1 MHSTSLLSK
10 NLLKLIQRIF
20 INGGEEMKN
29 IIIYTKNA
37 KSELEELLA
46 KNEDFSV
53 RTKDVAEVAEY
64 ATLNPS
70 LVILDLPNEDA
81 QNLLMTKKF
90 TVPLLVKADKI
101 LDVTLIRA
109 EAYDYILTP
118 INEKELVIRVQN
130 LIRVKE
136 LKESINLVSTTDEL
150 TGLFNRKYLHQR
162 LEAELSR
169 SKRYNI
175 SISCLLLDIDNFKVI
190 NDMYGYD
197 TGDILLKNLS
207 EIMTNHVR
215 KEDVLTRYG
224 DEEFIILLP
233 NTDEEHAYLFA
244 ERLRRDI
251 SKFEFIPDGEEEP
264 HPITVSGGVSSYP
277 FLANVEEDA
286 NTLIRYAEHALYNA
300 KRRGKNKIV
309 QFSQVNI
316 EM

>member
-1 MHSTSLLSK
+1 
-10 NLLKLIQRIF
+10 
-20 INGGEEMKN
+20 MKN
-29 IIIYTKNA
+29 IIIYTKN
-37 KSELEELLA
+37 SSSDLEEYLS
-46 KNEDFSV
+46 KNSEYSV
-53 RTKDVAEVAEY
+53 RTKDIAEVGDY
-64 ATLNPS
+64 LTLNPS
-70 LVILDLPNEDA
+70 LVVFDLSKEDTL
-81 QNLLMTKKF
+81 NTLMTKKF
-90 TVPLLVKADKI
+90 TVPVLIKSD
-101 LDVTLIRA
+101 DVLELTLIRA

-118 INEKELVIRVQN
+118 INNKELD
-130 LIRVKE
+130 IRVKN
-136 LKESINLVSTTDEL
+136 LIKIKEIKDSINLVSTTDEL

-197 TGDILLKNLS
+197 TGDVLLKRLS
-207 EIMTNHVR
+207 EIMTSHVR

-251 SKFEFIPDGEEEP
+251 SKMEFIPEGEEEP

-277 FLANVEEDA
+277 FLANVDEDA

-300 KRRGKNKIV
+300 KRRGKNKII

-316 EM
+316 EV

>member
-1 MHSTSLLSK
+1 
-10 NLLKLIQRIF
+10 
-20 INGGEEMKN
+20 MKN
-29 IIIYTKNA
+29 IIIYTKN
-37 KSELEELLA
+37 SGSSLEEYLSQ
-46 KNEDFSV
+46 NEEYSV
-53 RTKDVAEVAEY
+53 RIKDCSEIKDY
-64 ATLNPS
+64 AMLNPS
-70 LVILDLPNEDA
+70 LVIFDMPADDI
-81 QNLLMTKKF
+81 QNLLMTTKF
-90 TVPLLVKADKI
+90 AVPILIKADNV
-101 LDVTLIRA
+101 LDVTLVRA
-109 EAYDYILTP
+109 DAYDYILTP
-118 INEKELVIRVQN
+118 INNKELSVRVKN
-130 LIRVKE
+130 LIKVKE
-136 LKESINLVSTTDEL
+136 LKESIDVVSTTDEL

-175 SISCLLLDIDNFKVI
+175 SLSCLLLDIDYFKVI

-197 TGDILLKNLS
+197 CGDVLLKKLA
-207 EIMTNHVR
+207 EIMSQHVR

-251 SKFEFIPDGEEEP
+251 AKFEFIPEGEEEP

-316 EM
+316 EV

>member
-1 MHSTSLLSK
+1 
-10 NLLKLIQRIF
+10 
-20 INGGEEMKN
+20 MKN
-29 IIIYTKNA
+29 IIIYTKGAN
-37 KSELEELLA
+37 SDLESYLSQ
-46 KNEDFSV
+46 NDDYSV
-53 RTKDVAEVAEY
+53 RTKKAEEIKEHAD
-64 ATLNPS
+64 LNPA
-70 LVILDLPNEDA
+70 LVVIDMPKDDA
-81 QNLLMTKKF
+81 QNALMTTKF
-90 TVPLLVKADKI
+90 SCPVLIKSDNV
-101 LDVTLIRA
+101 LDLTFVRA
-109 EAYDYILTP
+109 EAFDYILTP
-118 INEKELVIRVQN
+118 INNKELDIRVKN
-130 LIRVKE
+130 LIKVKE
-136 LKESINLVSTTDEL
+136 LKDSINVVSTTDEL

-197 TGDILLKNLS
+197 CGDVLLKKLS
-207 EIMTNHVR
+207 EIMSSHVR

-251 SKFEFIPDGEEEP
+251 AKFEFFPDGEEEP
-264 HPITVSGGVSSYP
+264 HPISVSGGVSSYP
-277 FLANVEEDA
+277 FLANVDEDA

-316 EM
+316 EV

>member
-1 MHSTSLLSK
+1 MLVRA
-10 NLLKLIQRIF
+10 ICV
-20 INGGEEMKN
+20 GGRQNEE
-29 IIIYTKNA
+29 Y
-37 KSELEELLA
+37 
-46 KNEDFSV
+46 SV
-53 RTKDVAEVAEY
+53 RIKDCSEIKDY
-64 ATLNPS
+64 AMLNPS
-70 LVILDLPNEDA
+70 LIIFDMPADDV
-81 QNLLMTKKF
+81 QNLLMTTKF
-90 TVPLLVKADKI
+90 AVPILIKADNI
-101 LDVTLIRA
+101 LDITLVRA
-109 EAYDYILTP
+109 DAYDYILTP
-118 INEKELVIRVQN
+118 INNKELSVRVKN
-130 LIRVKE
+130 LIKVKE
-136 LKESINLVSTTDEL
+136 LKESIDVVSTTDEL

-175 SISCLLLDIDNFKVI
+175 SLSCLLLDIDYFKVI

-197 TGDILLKNLS
+197 CGDVLLKKLA
-207 EIMTNHVR
+207 EIMSQHVR

-251 SKFEFIPDGEEEP
+251 AKFEFFPEGEEEP

-316 EM
+316 EV

>member
-1 MHSTSLLSK
+1 
-10 NLLKLIQRIF
+10 
-20 INGGEEMKN
+20 MKN
-29 IIIYTKNA
+29 IIIYTNNA
-37 KSELEELLA
+37 QSELETLIC
-46 KNEDFSV
+46 KNEDYIARV
-53 RTKDVAEVAEY
+53 KDVAEIKDFAL
-64 ATLNPS
+64 LNPS
-70 LVILDLPNEDA
+70 LIILDLPAQDA
-81 QNLLMTKKF
+81 QNVLMTTKF
-90 TVPLLVKADKI
+90 TLPVLIKADEV
-101 LDVTLIRA
+101 LDVTFVRA
-109 EAYDYILTP
+109 DAYDYILTP
-118 INEKELVIRVQN
+118 INEKELMVRVQN
-130 LIRVKE
+130 LISVKE
-136 LKESINLVSTTDEL
+136 LKDSINLVSTTDEL

-197 TGDILLKNLS
+197 CGDVLLKKLS
-207 EIMTNHVR
+207 EIMTEHVR

-251 SKFEFIPDGEEEP
+251 AKLSFVPDGEEEP
-264 HPITVSGGVSSYP
+264 HPVSVSGGVSSYP
-277 FLANVEEDA
+277 FLANVDEDA

>member
-1 MHSTSLLSK
+1 
-10 NLLKLIQRIF
+10 
-20 INGGEEMKN
+20 MKN
-29 IIIYTKNA
+29 IIIYTKGT
-37 KSELEELLA
+37 SELEAILA

-53 RTKDVAEVAEY
+53 RVKDCSEIKEY
-64 ATLNPS
+64 AVLNPS
-70 LVILDLPNEDA
+70 LIILDLPKEDA
-81 QNLLMTKKF
+81 QNALMTTKF
-90 TVPLLVKADKI
+90 SVPVLIKSDAI
-101 LDVTLIRA
+101 LDVTFVRA
-109 EAYDYILTP
+109 EAYDYIFTP
-118 INEKELVIRVQN
+118 INDKELIIRVNN
-130 LIRVKE
+130 LLKVKD
-136 LKESINLVSTTDEL
+136 LKDSIELVSTTDEL

-175 SISCLLLDIDNFKVI
+175 SLSCLLLDIDYFKVI

-197 TGDILLKNLS
+197 CGDVLLKKLS
-207 EIMTNHVR
+207 EIMTSHVR

-251 SKFEFIPDGEEEP
+251 AKFEFTPEGEEEP

-316 EM
+316 EV

>member
-1 MHSTSLLSK
+1 
-10 NLLKLIQRIF
+10 
-20 INGGEEMKN
+20 MKN
-29 IIIYTKNA
+29 IIIYTKNSS
-37 KSELEELLA
+37 SELEEYLSR
-46 KNEDFSV
+46 NEEYSV
-53 RTKDVAEVAEY
+53 RTKDVSEIADY

-70 LVILDLPNEDA
+70 LVILDMSKEDA
-81 QNLLMTKKF
+81 QNTLMTKKF
-90 TVPLLVKADKI
+90 TVPVLIKADDV
-101 LDVTLIRA
+101 LDLTLIRA

-118 INEKELVIRVQN
+118 VNNRELDIRIKN
-130 LIRVKE
+130 LIKVKD

-197 TGDILLKNLS
+197 TGDILLKKLS

-215 KEDVLTRYG
+215 KEDILTRYG

-251 SKFEFIPDGEEEP
+251 SKLEFIPEGEEEP

-277 FLANVEEDA
+277 FLANVDEDA

-300 KRRGKNKIV
+300 KRRGKNKII

-316 EM
+316 EV

>member
-1 MHSTSLLSK
+1 
-10 NLLKLIQRIF
+10 
-20 INGGEEMKN
+20 MKN
-29 IIIYTKNA
+29 IIIYTKNS
-37 KSELEELLA
+37 KSELEEYLA
-46 KNEDFSV
+46 NNADYDV
-53 RTKDVAEVAEY
+53 RTKDVVEIKEHSV
-64 ATLNPS
+64 LNPS
-70 LVILDLPNEDA
+70 LIVLDMPKEDA
-81 QNLLMTKKF
+81 QNTLMTTKF
-90 TVPLLVKADKI
+90 SSPVLVKSDNI
-101 LDVTLIRA
+101 LDVTFVRA
-109 EAYDYILTP
+109 DAFDYILTP
-118 INEKELVIRVQN
+118 INNKELDVRVQN

-197 TGDILLKNLS
+197 CGDVLLKNLS

-251 SKFEFIPDGEEEP
+251 AKFEFFPEGEEEA
-264 HPITVSGGVSSYP
+264 HPISVSGGVSSYP

-316 EM
+316 EV

>member
-1 MHSTSLLSK
+1 
-10 NLLKLIQRIF
+10 
-20 INGGEEMKN
+20 MKN
-29 IIIYTKNA
+29 IIIYTKNSA
-37 KSELEELLA
+37 SDLEEYLS
-46 KNEDFSV
+46 KNDDYSV
-53 RTKDVAEVAEY
+53 RTKDISEIADY

-70 LVILDLPNEDA
+70 LVVLDVSKEDA
-81 QNLLMTKKF
+81 QNTLMTKKF
-90 TVPLLVKADKI
+90 NVPVLIKADDI
-101 LDVTLIRA
+101 LDLTFIRA

-118 INEKELVIRVQN
+118 INNKELD
-130 LIRVKE
+130 IRVKNLIKVKD

-251 SKFEFIPDGEEEP
+251 SKFEFFPEGEEEP
-264 HPITVSGGVSSYP
+264 HPISVSGGVSSYP
-277 FLANVEEDA
+277 FLANVDEDA

-300 KRRGKNKIV
+300 KRRGKNKII

-316 EM
+316 EV

>member
-37 KSELEELLA
+37 KSELEEYLA
-46 KNEDFSV
+46 KNENYSV
-53 RTKDVAEVAEY
+53 RTKDVVEAAEY

-70 LVILDLPNEDA
+70 LVILDLPAEDA

-90 TVPLLVKADKI
+90 TVPLLIKSDKI

-118 INEKELVIRVQN
+118 INNRELDIRVQN

-197 TGDILLKNLS
+197 TGDILLKKLS

-251 SKFEFIPDGEEEP
+251 SKLEFIPEGEEEP

-316 EM
+316 EV

>member
-1 MHSTSLLSK
+1 
-10 NLLKLIQRIF
+10 
-20 INGGEEMKN
+20 MKN

-37 KSELEELLA
+37 SSELENLLS

-53 RTKDVAEVAEY
+53 RIKDVTEVKDY
-64 ATLNPS
+64 AVLNPA
-70 LVILDLPNEDA
+70 LIVFDMPKEDTQNIIMTTKFNVPILI
-81 QNLLMTKKF
+81 
-90 TVPLLVKADKI
+90 KADEV
-101 LDVTLIRA
+101 LDITFVRA
-109 EAYDYILTP
+109 DAYDYILTP
-118 INEKELVIRVQN
+118 VNEKELAVRVNN
-130 LIRVKE
+130 LIKVKE
-136 LKESINLVSTTDEL
+136 LKETMSIVSSTDEL

-197 TGDILLKNLS
+197 CGDVLLKNLS
-207 EIMTNHVR
+207 EIMTSHVR

-251 SKFEFIPDGEEEP
+251 AKFEFFPEGEEEP
-264 HPITVSGGVSSYP
+264 HPVSVSGGVSSYP
-277 FLANVEEDA
+277 FLANVDEDA

-316 EM
+316 EI

>member
-1 MHSTSLLSK
+1 
-10 NLLKLIQRIF
+10 
-20 INGGEEMKN
+20 MKN
-29 IIIYTKNA
+29 IIIYAENGN
-37 KSELEELLA
+37 SELEAYLST
-46 KNEDFSV
+46 KEDFSV
-53 RTKDVAEVAEY
+53 RTKNAEEIKEY
-64 ATLNPS
+64 AILNPS
-70 LVILDLPNEDA
+70 LVVLDLPEEAAKNII
-81 QNLLMTKKF
+81 MTTKF
-90 TVPLLVKADKI
+90 SVPILIKSDKI
-101 LDVTLIRA
+101 FDIAFIRA
-109 EAYDYILTP
+109 EAYDYIFTP
-118 INEKELVIRVQN
+118 INNKELDIRINN
-130 LIRVKE
+130 LLKVKE
-136 LKESINLVSTTDEL
+136 LKDSIDKVSTTDEL

-175 SISCLLLDIDNFKVI
+175 SLSCLLLDIDYFKVI

-197 TGDILLKNLS
+197 CGDILLKKLA
-207 EIMTNHVR
+207 EIMTSHVR

-251 SKFEFIPDGEEEP
+251 AKMEFIPEGEEEA

-277 FLANVEEDA
+277 FLANVDEDA
-286 NTLIRYAEHALYNA
+286 NTLVRYAEHALYNA

>member
-1 MHSTSLLSK
+1 
-10 NLLKLIQRIF
+10 
-20 INGGEEMKN
+20 MKN
-29 IIIYTKNA
+29 IIIYTKN
-37 KSELEELLA
+37 SGSDLEGYLSQNA
-46 KNEDFSV
+46 DFSV
-53 RTKDVAEVAEY
+53 RVKDCSEVKEY
-64 ATLNPS
+64 AVLNPS
-70 LVILDLPNEDA
+70 LIIFDLPDEDA
-81 QNLLMTKKF
+81 QNILMTTKF
-90 TVPLLVKADKI
+90 TVPVLIKSDKI
-101 LDVTLIRA
+101 LDVSLVRA

-118 INEKELVIRVQN
+118 INNKELDIRINN
-130 LIRVKE
+130 LLKVKD
-136 LKESINLVSTTDEL
+136 LKDSIDFVSTTDEL

-175 SISCLLLDIDNFKVI
+175 SLSCLLLDIDYFKVI

-197 TGDILLKNLS
+197 CGDVLLKDLA
-207 EIMTNHVR
+207 EIMTQHVR

-251 SKFEFIPDGEEEP
+251 AKFEFFPEGEEEP

-316 EM
+316 EV

>member
-1 MHSTSLLSK
+1 
-10 NLLKLIQRIF
+10 
-20 INGGEEMKN
+20 MKN
-29 IIIYTKNA
+29 IIIYTKNSS
-37 KSELEELLA
+37 SELEEYLSR
-46 KNEDFSV
+46 NEEYSV
-53 RTKDVAEVAEY
+53 RTKDVSEIADY

-70 LVILDLPNEDA
+70 LVILDMSKEDA
-81 QNLLMTKKF
+81 QNTLMTKKF
-90 TVPLLVKADKI
+90 TVPVLIKADDV
-101 LDVTLIRA
+101 LDLTLIRA

-118 INEKELVIRVQN
+118 INNRELDIRIKN
-130 LIRVKE
+130 LIKVKD

-197 TGDILLKNLS
+197 TGDILLKKLS

-215 KEDVLTRYG
+215 KEDILTRYG

-251 SKFEFIPDGEEEP
+251 SKLEFIPEGEEEP

-277 FLANVEEDA
+277 FLANVDEDA

-300 KRRGKNKIV
+300 KRRGKNKII

-316 EM
+316 EV

>member
-1 MHSTSLLSK
+1 
-10 NLLKLIQRIF
+10 
-20 INGGEEMKN
+20 MKN

-37 KSELEELLA
+37 SSDLESFISQ
-46 KNEDFSV
+46 NENFDV
-53 RTKDVAEVAEY
+53 RMKTVEEIADY
-64 ATLNPS
+64 AVLNPS
-70 LVILDLPNEDA
+70 LIILDLPKSDI

-90 TVPLLVKADKI
+90 NVPVLIKSDEI
-101 LDVTLIRA
+101 LDITFVRA

-118 INEKELVIRVQN
+118 INNKELNIRIQN
-130 LIRVKE
+130 LIKIRE
-136 LKESINLVSTTDEL
+136 LKENMNLVTTTDEL

-197 TGDILLKNLS
+197 CGDILLKNLS
-207 EIMTNHVR
+207 EIMTKHVR

-251 SKFEFIPDGEEEP
+251 AKFEFFPEGEEEA

-277 FLANVEEDA
+277 FLENVEEDA

-316 EM
+316 EV

>member
-1 MHSTSLLSK
+1 
-10 NLLKLIQRIF
+10 
-20 INGGEEMKN
+20 MKN
-29 IIIYTKNA
+29 IIIYTKNGN
-37 KSELEELLA
+37 SDLEASLA

-53 RTKDVAEVAEY
+53 RVKDCSEIKEY
-64 ATLNPS
+64 SVLNPS
-70 LVILDLPNEDA
+70 LVVLDLSKEDA
-81 QNLLMTKKF
+81 QNILMTTKF
-90 TVPLLVKADKI
+90 SVPVLIKSDSI
-101 LDVTLIRA
+101 LDVTFVRA
-109 EAYDYILTP
+109 EAYDYIFTP
-118 INEKELVIRVQN
+118 INDKELAIRVNN
-130 LIRVKE
+130 LLKVKE
-136 LKESINLVSTTDEL
+136 LRDSIELVSTTDEL

-175 SISCLLLDIDNFKVI
+175 SLSCLLLDIDYFKVI

-197 TGDILLKNLS
+197 CGDVLLKKLS
-207 EIMTNHVR
+207 EIMSNHVR

-251 SKFEFIPDGEEEP
+251 AKFEFTPDGEEEP

-316 EM
+316 EV

>member
-1 MHSTSLLSK
+1 
-10 NLLKLIQRIF
+10 
-20 INGGEEMKN
+20 MKN
-29 IIIYTKNA
+29 IIIYTKN
-37 KSELEELLA
+37 SSSDLEEYLS
-46 KNEDFSV
+46 KNSEYSV
-53 RTKDVAEVAEY
+53 RTKDIAEVGDY

-70 LVILDLPNEDA
+70 LVVFDLSKEDTL
-81 QNLLMTKKF
+81 NTLMTKKF
-90 TVPLLVKADKI
+90 NVPVLIKSD
-101 LDVTLIRA
+101 DVLELTLIRA

-118 INEKELVIRVQN
+118 INNKELD
-130 LIRVKE
+130 IRVKN
-136 LKESINLVSTTDEL
+136 LIKIKEIKDSINLVSTTDEL

-197 TGDILLKNLS
+197 TGDVLLKRLS
-207 EIMTNHVR
+207 EIMTSHVR

-251 SKFEFIPDGEEEP
+251 SKMEFIPEGEEEP

-277 FLANVEEDA
+277 FLANVDEDA

-300 KRRGKNKIV
+300 KRRGKNKII

-316 EM
+316 EV

>member
-1 MHSTSLLSK
+1 
-10 NLLKLIQRIF
+10 
-20 INGGEEMKN
+20 MKN
-29 IIIYTKNA
+29 IIIYTKNSA
-37 KSELEELLA
+37 SELEEYLS
-46 KNEDFSV
+46 KNEEYSV
-53 RTKDVAEVAEY
+53 RTKNIDEIADY

-70 LVILDLPNEDA
+70 LVVLDLSKEDA
-81 QNLLMTKKF
+81 QNTLMTKKF
-90 TVPLLVKADKI
+90 TVPVLIKSDDI
-101 LDVTLIRA
+101 LDLTLIRA
-109 EAYDYILTP
+109 EAYDYIITP
-118 INEKELVIRVQN
+118 INNRELD
-130 LIRVKE
+130 IRVKNLIKIKE
-136 LKESINLVSTTDEL
+136 IKESINLVSTTDEL

-197 TGDILLKNLS
+197 TGDILLKKLA

-233 NTDEEHAYLFA
+233 NTDEEHAFLFA

-251 SKFEFIPDGEEEP
+251 SKMEFIPEGEEEP
-264 HPITVSGGVSSYP
+264 HPISVSGGVSSYP
-277 FLANVEEDA
+277 FLANVDEDA

-300 KRRGKNKIV
+300 KRRGKNKII

-316 EM
+316 EV

>member
-1 MHSTSLLSK
+1 
-10 NLLKLIQRIF
+10 
-20 INGGEEMKN
+20 MKN
-29 IIIYTKNA
+29 VIIYTKNSG
-37 KSELEELLA
+37 SELENIIS
-46 KNEDFSV
+46 KNEDYSARV
-53 RTKDVAEVAEY
+53 KDVSEIKDY
-64 ATLNPS
+64 ALLNPS
-70 LVILDLPNEDA
+70 LIILDLPASDA
-81 QNLLMTKKF
+81 QNVLMTTKF
-90 TVPLLVKADKI
+90 ALPVLIKADEV
-101 LDVTLIRA
+101 LDITFVRA
-109 EAYDYILTP
+109 DAYDYVLTP
-118 INEKELVIRVQN
+118 INEKELMVRVQN
-130 LIRVKE
+130 LIKVKE

-197 TGDILLKNLS
+197 CGDILLKKLS
-207 EIMTNHVR
+207 EIMTEHVR

-251 SKFEFIPDGEEEP
+251 AKLEFIPEGEEEP
-264 HPITVSGGVSSYP
+264 HPVSVSGGVSSYP
-277 FLANVEEDA
+277 FLANVDEDA

>member
-1 MHSTSLLSK
+1 
-10 NLLKLIQRIF
+10 
-20 INGGEEMKN
+20 MKN
-29 IIIYTKNA
+29 IIVYTKN
-37 KSELEELLA
+37 SGSDLEGYLSQ
-46 KNEDFSV
+46 NEDFSV
-53 RTKDVAEVAEY
+53 RVKDCAEIKEY
-64 ATLNPS
+64 AVLNPS
-70 LVILDLPNEDA
+70 LVIFDLPDEDA
-81 QNLLMTKKF
+81 QNILMTTKF
-90 TVPLLVKADKI
+90 TVPVLIKSDKI
-101 LDVTLIRA
+101 LDVSFVRA
-109 EAYDYILTP
+109 EAYDYILAP
-118 INEKELVIRVQN
+118 INNKELDIRINN
-130 LIRVKE
+130 LLKVKE
-136 LKESINLVSTTDEL
+136 LRDSIDLVSTTDEL

-175 SISCLLLDIDNFKVI
+175 SLSCLLLDIDYFKVI

-197 TGDILLKNLS
+197 CGDVLLKDLA
-207 EIMTNHVR
+207 EIMTKHVR

-251 SKFEFIPDGEEEP
+251 AKFEFFPEGEEEP

-316 EM
+316 EV